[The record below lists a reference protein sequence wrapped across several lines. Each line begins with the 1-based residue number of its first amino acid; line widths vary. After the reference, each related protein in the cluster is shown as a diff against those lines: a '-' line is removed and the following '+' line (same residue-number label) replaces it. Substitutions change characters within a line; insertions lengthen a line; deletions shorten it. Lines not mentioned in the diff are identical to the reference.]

1 MRLGLVLSGGG
12 AKGSFEAGVVAAIE
26 DAGLRPEIVS
36 GTSAG
41 ALNAAGMAAGFD
53 ADRLA
58 EMWTSVSDGDVFRAR
73 RDIWRLPRPQG
84 LWERRSLAGRLL
96 AKVGWTWYFDT
107 TPLRRTLVD
116 LLGGERLPVRD
127 GLVAVVSAVE
137 KATGELVRFTN
148 AEPPQHRTSPR
159 FQVVDL
165 HVDHLMASA
174 AIPLLF
180 RPGVVD
186 GATFWDG
193 GLVANTPLASALAY
207 EPDVVIVVTTATRS
221 RPAPRP
227 EHLGDALSLLIDN
240 VLQHSLLSDLARARA
255 LNELARAA
263 PERTVAREVTFL
275 VVEPAGL
282 DLGDGLRF
290 SPRQAERNIALGR
303 ETAERALE
311 GWRSAGQLV

>member
-26 DAGLRPEIVS
+26 DAGLRPDIVS

-58 EMWTSVSDGDVFRAR
+58 EMWTSVRDSDIFRAR
-73 RDIWRLPRPQG
+73 RDVWRLPRIQG
-84 LWERRSLAGRLL
+84 LWERRSLVGRLL
-96 AKVGWTWYFDT
+96 AKIGWTWYLDT
-107 TPLRRTLVD
+107 TPLRHTLVD
-116 LLGGERLPVRD
+116 MLGGKRVPVRE
-127 GLVAVVSAVE
+127 GLVAVVAAVE

-148 AEPPQHRTSPR
+148 VEPPPHRTSPR
-159 FQVVDL
+159 FRVVDL

-193 GLVANTPLASALAY
+193 GLVANTPLASTLAY
-207 EPDVVIVVTTATRS
+207 EPDTVIVVTTATRT
-221 RPAPRP
+221 RPAPPP
-227 EHLGDALSLLIDN
+227 EHLGAAVSLLIDN
-240 VLQHSLLSDLARARA
+240 VLQHSLLNDLARAHA

-263 PERTVAREVTFL
+263 PGRTGAREVRFL
-275 VVEPAGL
+275 VIEPVGL
-282 DLGDGLRF
+282 DLGEGLRF
-290 SPRQAERNIALGR
+290 DPRQAERNVRLGR
-303 ETAERALE
+303 ETGARALE
-311 GWRSAGQLV
+311 EWRREGQLP